1 MLTRSKMSAESLQ
14 TIYQILNDLKED
26 LKNKATIKNIVELV
40 AEIKE
45 EDKKIAELKRN
56 CGNPSECSE

>member
-14 TIYQILNDLKED
+14 KIYQILNNLKED
-26 LKNKATIKNIVELV
+26 LKNKATIKNSEELV

-45 EDKKIAELKRN
+45 KDKKNCGIGRN
-56 CGNPSECSE
+56 CVNPPECSE